1 MSQLPAKSR
10 FEFSG
15 GNLCLDFAN
24 TVDNRLSERRKDL
37 LTGYGDLL
45 HWGQEAGVVSQ
56 KNAERLRR
64 LAEEAPGHA
73 KSALRSATQ
82 VREAIYSMFST
93 VIGRRGVPG
102 AALATLNT
110 AWRQASEHA
119 QIVQRNRHFSWEW
132 ALPEESLESVTW
144 PVARAAAELLTS
156 EDLALVRECAAEDC
170 GWLFLDRTK
179 NHRRRWCDMKTCGNR
194 DKARRY
200 YERMRKE

>member
-82 VREAIYSMFST
+82 VREAIYSMFSA

>member
-82 VREAIYSMFST
+82 VREAIYSMFSA

-144 PVARAAAELLTS
+144 PVARAAAELLAS